1 MQVQEIVKL
10 LEDWAPPALQE
21 SYDNSG
27 LLTGLPNMEVKGVLI
42 TLDITEEVL
51 DEAVRK
57 SCNMVIAHNPMIFGG
72 IKRLNGSNYTERC
85 IIKAIKNDLAVYAIH
100 TNLDSVETGVSKALA
115 DRMGLRN
122 TRTLKPRKATLQ
134 KLYTFA
140 PKEAADRVRQALF
153 DAGAGHIGQYDH
165 CSFNSEGTG
174 TFRALEGS
182 HPYVGEVGKEH
193 HEAEIK
199 IEVIFP
205 KWLQSKVVRALLD
218 KHPYEEVAYDIVN
231 LENENSRIGF
241 GMIGDLD
248 RKMDPEGFLKTLKER
263 LELDVVRYTPY
274 NLEISKVA
282 VCGGSG
288 SFLLEKAKQAGA
300 DAMVSADF
308 KYHQFFDADS
318 NIMIC
323 DIGHYESERFAMQLI
338 YDKIRN
344 KFPNFALHLTS
355 LNSNPI
361 KYYY

>member
-1 MQVQEIVKL
+1 MQVQELINY
-10 LEDWAPPALQE
+10 LENWAPPALQE

-27 LLTGLPNMEVKGVLI
+27 LLTGRPDAPVQGVLI
-42 TLDITEEVL
+42 ALDITEDIL
-51 DEAVRK
+51 DEAIRK
-57 SCNMVIAHNPMIFGG
+57 KCNVVVAHHPLIFGG
-72 IKRLNGSNYTERC
+72 VKRLTGSNYTERC
-85 IIKAIKNDLAVYAIH
+85 IIKAIKNDLAIYAFH
-100 TNLDSVETGVSKALA
+100 TNLDSVEDGVSKALA
-115 DRMGLRN
+115 DKIGLNNARILEPRN
-122 TRTLKPRKATLQ
+122 GTLR

-153 DAGAGHIGQYDH
+153 ETGAGHIGQYDH

-193 HEAEIK
+193 HEAEVK

-205 KWLQSKVVRALLD
+205 AWKQSEVVKALL
-218 KHPYEEVAYDIVN
+218 KNHPYEEVAFDIVS
-231 LENENSRIGF
+231 LENSNPRAGF
-241 GMIGDLD
+241 GMIGELENKVTTD
-248 RKMDPEGFLKTLKER
+248 EFLKMLKER
-263 LELDVVRYTPY
+263 LGLAVIRYTPY
-274 NLEISKVA
+274 DKGIRKIA

-288 SFLLEKAKQAGA
+288 SFLLEKAKAAGA
-300 DAMVSADF
+300 DALVTADF

-318 NIMIC
+318 KLMIC
-323 DIGHYESERFAMQLI
+323 DIGHYESEQFAMQLI